1 VTQFL
6 VDNPLLLLFLV
17 VAIGYPLGRIK
28 VKGVSLG
35 VASVLFA
42 GLAVGAIDRDLK
54 VPEIIYQLG
63 LILFVYTIGLA
74 NGRAF
79 FASFRRD
86 GARNSLLTV
95 GIVGIALLLTVAEHA
110 IFEIKPTLTAGMFA
124 GSLTNTPALAGEL
137 EYLKEYGPAADRE
150 QTLAEPVV
158 GYSVTYPI
166 GVLGFIVA
174 MFVAQ
179 RAWKIDYRHEAR
191 RVRDIAESPQQL
203 ENRTIR
209 VTHPAATSLPIKD
222 LIKNHGWEVV
232 FGRLRRDGKVEIV
245 TADTHLRV
253 GDLVTVVG
261 TEEDL
266 DRVALFMGAPSDE
279 HIELDRSQLDYRRI
293 FVSEPAVVGH
303 HLRDLKLPDAFG
315 AVVTRVRRGDVEFLP
330 QADTVLEPGDRVRV
344 VAPRNS
350 IPAISRYFGDSYRA
364 LSEIDVL
371 TFSLGL
377 ALGLLVGALPI
388 PLPGGASLKL
398 GLAGGPLIV
407 ALVLG
412 TLDRTGPLVWTIPYS
427 ANLTLRQFGLILFLA
442 GVGTRAG
449 YAFVSTVR
457 GGDGIVLLGAG
468 ALITFSVAL
477 SVFWVGYRLLRIPMG
492 LLIGMAAGL
501 QTQPAALGFALEQSE
516 DELPNLGYAAVF
528 PLATIAKIIAAQVLL
543 AVLLR

>member
-1 VTQFL
+1 
-6 VDNPLLLLFLV
+6 
-17 VAIGYPLGRIK
+17 
-28 VKGVSLG
+28 
-35 VASVLFA
+35 
-42 GLAVGAIDRDLK
+42 
-54 VPEIIYQLG
+54 
-63 LILFVYTIGLA
+63 
-74 NGRAF
+74 
-79 FASFRRD
+79 
-86 GARNSLLTV
+86 
-95 GIVGIALLLTVAEHA
+95 
-110 IFEIKPTLTAGMFA
+110 MFA

-222 LIKNHGWEVV
+222 LIKNHGWDVV

-303 HLRDLKLPDAFG
+303 QLRDLKLPDAFG

-344 VAPRNS
+344 VAPRNA
-350 IPAISRYFGDSYRA
+350 IPAIYAILRRF
-364 LSEIDVL
+364 LSCAERNRNAS

-388 PLPGGASLKL
+388 PLSWWRELKL

-449 YAFVSTVR
+449 YAFVSTMR
-457 GGDGIVLLGAG
+457 GGDGIVLLCAG

-477 SVFWVGYRLLRIPMG
+477 SVLWVGYRLLRIPMG

-516 DELPNLGYAAVF
+516 DELPNLGYAGVF